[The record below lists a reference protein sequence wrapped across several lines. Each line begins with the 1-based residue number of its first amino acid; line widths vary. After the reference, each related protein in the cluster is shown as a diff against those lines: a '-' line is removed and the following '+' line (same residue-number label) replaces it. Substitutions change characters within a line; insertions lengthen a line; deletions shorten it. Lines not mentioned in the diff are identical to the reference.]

1 MAKLLLRKKG
11 EATTAAGV
19 LVVPGHPLIL
29 KLACKRNDTEV
40 KLEQA
45 ELALYVFMQVVIGLG
60 VFGKGPYQEKAVFWT
75 PFSLCQS
82 TQCSYPRPFCHFTT
96 SHLLNLDLSAYLGQE

>member
-1 MAKLLLRKKG
+1 MTFR
-11 EATTAAGV
+11 
-19 LVVPGHPLIL
+19 IL
-29 KLACKRNDTEV
+29 TSKTCCNYLSVQSQKNFLKEINVNDTEV
-40 KLEQA
+40 KVEQA